1 MDATFYFAEP
11 NLLPDQSWSL
21 VSSIQL
27 FLIIPKLF
35 CFFPVSSWASLS
47 LSLPFSLSEEVV
59 LLLHFKL
66 KKWLETFNL
75 FCDFLE
81 KRQTRFGLQ
90 FERQQE
96 TSTDFNVGV
105 GLSDLLPAKVTWLLD
120 FPLIFWAFKNMAGLS
135 FQSLGNNRNMA
146 NDGGAFEP
154 CDLFLRSYF
163 LMKRC
168 CHTSVTHFWLELQS
182 RQKNWRFLFLKEG
195 KKHLEL

>member
-1 MDATFYFAEP
+1 MNATFYFAEP
-11 NLLPDQSWSL
+11 NLLPDQIWSL

-47 LSLPFSLSEEVV
+47 LFLS
-59 LLLHFKL
+59 HFL
-66 KKWLETFNL
+66 KKSCFCCISSWRSDWKRSTYFVTFSKRDSLWSSIWATTRNVNRFWCRCWPFRSAASKGNL
-75 FCDFLE
+75 
-81 KRQTRFGLQ
+81 TFGLHI
-90 FERQQE
+90 
-96 TSTDFNVGV
+96 
-105 GLSDLLPAKVTWLLD
+105 DLL
-120 FPLIFWAFKNMAGLS
+120 GLQKHGRTFLS
-135 FQSLGNNRNMA
+135 ISWQQQQHGECW
-146 NDGGAFEP
+146 GAFEP

>member
-27 FLIIPKLF
+27 FLIIRSSF
-35 CFFPVSSWASLS
+35 VFFQFQVELLSLS

-75 FCDFLE
+75 FCDFLK

-96 TSTDFNVGV
+96 TSTDFDVGV
-105 GLSDLLPAKVTWLLD
+105 GLSDLLPAKVTRLLD

-146 NDGGAFEP
+146 NDGGPLNLATFSWDP
-154 CDLFLRSYF
+154 FR
-163 LMKRC
+163 
-168 CHTSVTHFWLELQS
+168 
-182 RQKNWRFLFLKEG
+182 
-195 KKHLEL
+195 